1 MRRFVLLASLIV
13 LVAATLGLARPPI
26 GWALASGSQGVTA
39 RLGISAGDAIADAPL
54 GTNGDALRA
63 MVPELWV
70 NAQRLD
76 VTIVS
81 ASVGQGFWS
90 DDGELESENDL
101 DLVVNGS
108 RQAIE
113 ALAATLGRS
122 WDQSTVYVWYP
133 TQVGGAQATA
143 TIPLPFGASQ
153 LTAEIYAALEVELG
167 GGAHVRYAGADSLI
181 FIANTDE
188 TESDAAFFARVT
200 RLVGALEALG
210 VEPGPVER
218 GRADVTVITR
228 DDYERFIDDGVSVLS
243 HPAA

>member
-1 MRRFVLLASLIV
+1 MRQFVLLASFVL
-13 LVAATLGLARPPI
+13 LVAAMLGLPRPATH
-26 GWALASGSQGVTA
+26 WALASGSQAVTA

-54 GTNGDALRA
+54 GTSGDALRA
-63 MVPELWV
+63 MIPELWLS
-70 NAQRLD
+70 AMRLE
-76 VTIVS
+76 VTIVA

-113 ALAATLGRS
+113 ALAATLGRT

-133 TQVGGAQATA
+133 TQIGGAQATA
-143 TIPLPFGASQ
+143 TIPLPGGASQ
-153 LTAEIYAALEVELG
+153 LTAEIYAALEAELG

-181 FIANTDE
+181 FLANTDD
-188 TESDAAFFARVT
+188 TESDAGFFERMT

-218 GRADVTVITR
+218 GRADITVITR
-228 DDYERFIDDGVSVLS
+228 DDYDRYVDGARPLS
-243 HPAA
+243 YAAG